1 MARLNLAPFLSTPN
15 GGVARRCQAIRRAGG
30 QCGAPAR
37 RGYTVCV
44 RYGAGL
50 PSREREQA
58 IDRRPRGRPIVH
70 GLYSRAGRR
79 KIADVVAELEAADTN
94 LDDSDGEMRVLRAT
108 LAFLLGQADVH
119 DEGGDT
125 VRGTFALLERSLEH
139 QTLDAAEAAV
149 IGRAMGEA
157 NRLLG
162 QTESWVR
169 ALLDA
174 ARFIV
179 KASKE
184 RADTRAATAETRALA
199 TLTRFVHVVRNIL
212 WEMLDE
218 EHLDALEA
226 RLVREVFLPAG
237 LEMPD
242 RDDAL
247 EG

>member
-1 MARLNLAPFLSTPN
+1 MGRSDLQSFLSTPN
-15 GGVARRCQAIRRAGG
+15 GGVARRCQALRRAGG

-37 RGYTVCV
+37 RGYSVCV
-44 RYGAGL
+44 RHGVGL

-58 IDRRPRGRPIVH
+58 LDRRPRGRPIVH

-79 KIADVVAELEAADTN
+79 KIADVVAELEAAEVD
-94 LDDSDGEMRVLRAT
+94 LDNSDGELRVLRAT

-119 DEGGDT
+119 EEGGDR
-125 VRGTFALLERSLEH
+125 VRRTHALLERTLSHQVLE
-139 QTLDAAEAAV
+139 AADAAV

-179 KASKE
+179 KAAKE
-184 RADTRAATAETRALA
+184 RSETRAKVAEARALE
-199 TLTRFVHVVRNIL
+199 TLTRFIHVLRGIL
-212 WEMLDE
+212 WDV
-218 EHLDALEA
+218 LDAEQLDVIEG
-226 RLVREVFLPAG
+226 RLVREIFAPNG
-237 LEMPD
+237 LEMPC
-242 RDDAL
+242 RDDPL